1 LNYTKY
7 YTPKNIAEL
16 LVNLIDIKIPKK
28 AIDICCGSCNLLNA
42 LRKRYSN
49 VKLIGVDII
58 PQNNKNVK
66 CIHSD
71 GREYAISQKE
81 KYKLV
86 LANPP
91 FSYLNTKD
99 EYLSLYKGIF
109 SSYHTSRLE
118 NEMLLA
124 NLYLLK
130 KNGLLIIILPNTFV
144 EAENNNEIRILLAKN
159 FNIKKIIKLP
169 NNTFGSTGIKSYAL
183 FISKKNVNH
192 KITKFYEI
200 IASDDILSLSNGKII
215 KQENMCKGQWFYSA
229 KKDYPGVNLKRGNIS
244 SQMFTNDGLLVLHT
258 SRSNENWTPSERFIE
273 KKPKNP
279 VFVEKGD
286 ILISRVGKSAGQWT
300 IYDGH
305 KTLISDCLFCL
316 KDPCGI
322 IYEKIK
328 GRKYNNIIR
337 GVAVQ
342 YITQNDFISW
352 I

>member
-7 YTPKNIAEL
+7 YTPKNVAEL
-16 LVNLIDIKIPKK
+16 LVDLIDIKIPKK

-42 LRKRYSN
+42 LRKKNYN

-66 CIHSD
+66 CIHLD
-71 GREYAISQKE
+71 GREYAINQKE
-81 KYKLV
+81 KYQLV

-91 FSYLNTKD
+91 FSNLNIKD
-99 EYLSLYKGIF
+99 EYLSLYNGIF
-109 SSYHTSRLE
+109 SGYHTSRLE

-130 KNGLLIIILPNTFV
+130 KDGLLIIILPNTFV
-144 EAENNNEIRILLAKN
+144 EAENNTEIRTLLAKN
-159 FNIKKIIKLP
+159 YNIKKIIKLP

-183 FISKKNVNH
+183 FISKKIVQH
-192 KITKFYEI
+192 KITKLFEI
-200 IASDDILSLSNGKII
+200 IASNDILSLSDGKII
-215 KQENMCKGQWFYSA
+215 KQENMCRGQWFYNA
-229 KKDYPGVNLKRGNIS
+229 KKDYPDVNLKRGNIS
-244 SQMFTNDGLLVLHT
+244 SQMFTNKGLVVLHT
-258 SRSNENWTPSERFIE
+258 SRSNESWTPSKRFIARI
-273 KKPKNP
+273 PKNP

-286 ILISRVGKSAGQWT
+286 IIISRVGKSAGQWT

-305 KTLISDCLFCL
+305 KALISDCLFCL
-316 KDPCGI
+316 KDPYGI
-322 IYEKIK
+322 IYGKIK
-328 GRKYNNIIR
+328 GRKYDNIIR